1 VTRGYGHRFSLTGD
15 KEFGQL
21 VSTTGVREF
30 GHLVIKV
37 DSEFEQL
44 VSITN
49 ESEFLDEL
57 NSYLH
62 PKNSFMEITKREN
75 KSITFIYI

>member
-1 VTRGYGHRFSLTGD
+1 VTSGYGHRFSLTSD

-30 GHLVIKV
+30 GHLVIEG

-44 VSITN
+44 VSITS
-49 ESEFLDEL
+49 ESEFLDKL
-57 NSYLH
+57 NSYLY
-62 PKNSFMEITKREN
+62 PKNSFMEITKRE
-75 KSITFIYI
+75 KESITFI